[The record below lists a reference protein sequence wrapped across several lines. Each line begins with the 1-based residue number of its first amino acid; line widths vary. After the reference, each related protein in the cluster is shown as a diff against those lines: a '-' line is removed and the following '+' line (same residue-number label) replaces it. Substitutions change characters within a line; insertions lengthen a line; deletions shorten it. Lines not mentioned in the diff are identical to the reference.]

1 MKRIIPFIISVL
13 SFSALFAQITL
24 TDSYFPVAGDTLYT
38 FNDLM
43 PGIDVPTSGADQVWD
58 FTNLSGPVVLQS
70 VLSPASEGQNASQF
84 PGATILADF
93 QGGEGY
99 YTADNNTYSFQGYV
113 GADPGGVGIEIIA
126 LFSPNVIERRANLQ
140 YLDVNSGESNALLP
154 FSWDDVPSELTDS
167 LNLPIT
173 PDSLRIRV
181 NIDRLEVIDGWG
193 TLEIPGGSYEVLKEN
208 RREITDTR
216 LEAKISILPWQDLTD
231 IIPADI
237 GFFGL
242 DTTRSYNFYANDI
255 KEPIAQVTLDDAE
268 SEVRRVSF
276 KANDFTIPV
285 KDISTLSADV
295 IAYPNPAIEEVKFE
309 LSSLPTGAYKLQI
322 FNILGVPVWSRDF
335 STGGTKTMKAD
346 LSALRK
352 GTYLYS
358 LIDGKGKTLTTKRL
372 MIIRP

>member
-1 MKRIIPFIISVL
+1 MKRIIPFIITIL
-13 SFSALFAQITL
+13 SFSVLFGQISL
-24 TDSYFPVAGDTLYT
+24 TDSYFPAAGDTLFT
-38 FNDLM
+38 FNDIM
-43 PGIDVPTSGADQVWD
+43 PTIDVPTSGADQNWD
-58 FTNLSGPVVLQS
+58 FTSLSGPVVLQN
-70 VLSPASEGQNASQF
+70 VLKPASEGENAAQF
-84 PGATILADF
+84 PNATILADF

-99 YTADNNTYSFQGYV
+99 YAVDNNTYRFQGYV

-126 LFSPNVIERRANLQ
+126 LFSPNVIERRANLE

-167 LNLPIT
+167 LDLPIT

-193 TLEIPGGSYEVLKEN
+193 TLEIPGGTYEVLKEN

-268 SEVRRVSF
+268 TEVRRVSF

-309 LSSLPTGAYKLQI
+309 LSSLPTGDYKLQI

-335 STGGTKTMKAD
+335 TTGGTKTMKAD
-346 LSALRK
+346 LSELRK

>member
-1 MKRIIPFIISVL
+1 MKRIILFIISIF
-13 SFSALFAQITL
+13 SFSSIFAQITL
-24 TDSYFPVAGDTLYT
+24 TDSYFPAAGDTLFS
-38 FNDLM
+38 FNDVV
-43 PGIDVPTSGADQVWD
+43 PSIDVPTSGADQVWD
-58 FTNLSGPVVLQS
+58 FTSLSGPVVLQT
-70 VLSPASEGQNASQF
+70 VLKAASEGVNNAQF
-84 PGATILADF
+84 PGASILADF

-99 YTADNNTYSFQGYV
+99 YAVDNNNYRFQGYV
-113 GADPGGVGIEIIA
+113 GPDPGGLGIDIVA
-126 LFSPNVIERRANLQ
+126 LFSPNVIERRANLE
-140 YLDVNSGESNALLP
+140 YLDVNSGESNMLFA
-154 FSWDDVPSELTDS
+154 FAWDDVPSAVSDS

-173 PDSLRIRV
+173 PDSVRIRV
-181 NIDRLEVIDGWG
+181 NIDRLEIIDGWG
-193 TLEIPGGSYEVLKEN
+193 TVDIPGGTYEVLKEN

-216 LEAKISILPWQDLTD
+216 IEAKISILPWQDLTD
-231 IIPADI
+231 LVPPEI
-237 GFFGL
+237 GFFGM
-242 DTTRSYNFYANDI
+242 DTSRTYNFYANNVI
-255 KEPIAQVTLDDAE
+255 EPIASVTLNDE
-268 SEVRRVSF
+268 ETEVRRVSF

-309 LSSLPTGAYKLQI
+309 LSSLPTGDYKLQI

-346 LSALRK
+346 LSELRK

>member
-13 SFSALFAQITL
+13 SFSGLFAQITL
-24 TDSYFPVAGDTLYT
+24 TDSYFPAAGDTLFT
-38 FNDLM
+38 FNDIM
-43 PGIDVPTSGADQVWD
+43 PTIDVPSSGANQVWD
-58 FTNLSGPVVLQS
+58 FTSLSGPVVLQS
-70 VLSPASEGQNASQF
+70 VLKPASDGENSAQFPNAS
-84 PGATILADF
+84 ILADF

-99 YTADNNTYSFQGYV
+99 YAVDNNSYRFQGYV
-113 GADPGGVGIEIIA
+113 GADPGGIGLEIIA
-126 LFSPNVIERRANLQ
+126 LFSPNVIERRANLE
-140 YLDVNSGESNALLP
+140 YLDVNSSESNMLFA
-154 FSWDDVPSELTDS
+154 FSFDDIPGTITDS
-167 LNLPIT
+167 LDLPIT

-193 TLEIPGGSYEVLKEN
+193 TVDIPGGSYEVLKEN
-208 RREITDTR
+208 RFEVTDTR

-231 IIPADI
+231 IVPPEI
-237 GFFGL
+237 GFFGM
-242 DTTRSYNFYANDI
+242 DTTRSYNFYANDVI
-255 KEPIAQVTLDDAE
+255 EPIAQVFLDDFE
-268 SEVRRVSF
+268 TEVQRVSF

-285 KDISTLSADV
+285 RDISTLTADV

-309 LSSLPTGAYKLQI
+309 LTSLPTGDYKLQI

-335 STGGTKTMKAD
+335 TTGGTKTMKAD
-346 LSALRK
+346 LSELRK